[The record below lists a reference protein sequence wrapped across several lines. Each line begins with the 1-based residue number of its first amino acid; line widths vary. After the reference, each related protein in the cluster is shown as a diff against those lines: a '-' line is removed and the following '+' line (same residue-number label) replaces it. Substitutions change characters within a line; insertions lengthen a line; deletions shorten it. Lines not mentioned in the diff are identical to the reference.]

1 MQVND
6 MCLWNKM
13 PKITIPS
20 MIPAPLQ
27 RTAPGQQTN
36 NTAPEPENAVY
47 GGTKKW
53 EVASKK
59 KGVAALTVKKD
70 TLNKAT
76 NDTGV
81 NYNL

>member
-20 MIPAPLQ
+20 MAPAQL
-27 RTAPGQQTN
+27 QQTN

-47 GGTKKW
+47 GGTKNW

-81 NYNL
+81 NYNF

>member
-13 PKITIPS
+13 SKITIPS
-20 MIPAPLQ
+20 MIPAQLQ
-27 RTAPGQQTN
+27 RTAPAQQIN
-36 NTAPEPENAVY
+36 NMAPEPENAVY

-59 KGVAALTVKKD
+59 KGVATLTVKKD

>member
-1 MQVND
+1 

-13 PKITIPS
+13 PKITIPR
-20 MIPAPLQ
+20 MPPAQLQ
-27 RTAPGQQTN
+27 SPN

-59 KGVAALTVKKD
+59 KGVATLTVKKD

>member
-20 MIPAPLQ
+20 MTPVQL
-27 RTAPGQQTN
+27 QQTN
-36 NTAPEPENAVY
+36 NTAQNPENAVY
-47 GGTKKW
+47 GGTKNW

-76 NDTGV
+76 NNTGV

>member
-1 MQVND
+1 
-6 MCLWNKM
+6 MCLWDKM
-13 PKITIPS
+13 PKITIPR
-20 MIPAPLQ
+20 MPPVQLQ
-27 RTAPGQQTN
+27 PPN
-36 NTAPEPENAVY
+36 NTAQEPENAVY

>member
-20 MIPAPLQ
+20 MIPAQLQ
-27 RTAPGQQTN
+27 RTAPVQQTN

-47 GGTKKW
+47 GGTKNW

-59 KGVAALTVKKD
+59 KGVTALTVKKD

>member
-20 MIPAPLQ
+20 MAPAQL
-27 RTAPGQQTN
+27 QQTN

-47 GGTKKW
+47 GGTKNW

>member
-13 PKITIPS
+13 HKITIPS
-20 MIPAPLQ
+20 MPPAQ
-27 RTAPGQQTN
+27 RTAPAQQIN

-59 KGVAALTVKKD
+59 KGVTALTVKKD
-70 TLNKAT
+70 TLNKAS